1 MEIFIIILGLV
12 WSILTIILFF
22 KLWKMTNNVDEIR
35 ELLENYCIK
44 EKTETPKSGTL
55 VNAAIKPS
63 TTKFT
68 EGQLVV
74 ELKTE
79 RQYRVQQMVV
89 DANQQARYF
98 CINSQEEHW
107 FSENEILDHSEWCRQ
122 MGYK

>member
-44 EKTETPKSGTL
+44 EKTETPKRD
-55 VNAAIKPS
+55 KPS

-79 RQYRVQQMVV
+79 RQYRVQQMGV